1 MTTETNTPRILED
14 LSAIAEAVAL
24 APDIVRARSV
34 VKPTYKLKYAQRV
47 VDGARGKKGVSKK
60 AQARSCG
67 DWLALELAALTLDE
81 KNRLDVDAF
90 CAILTA
96 NGVKHDH
103 WNTTTK
109 GWQGR
114 FRMTGRLALQR
125 VVAAEEQLFLADG
138 TAIAAPRSWV
148 AKHQH

>member
-1 MTTETNTPRILED
+1 MSVNEATATAIEAQLEAD
-14 LSAIAEAVAL
+14 VS
-24 APDIVRARSV
+24 RARSV
-34 VKPTYKLKYAQRV
+34 VKPTYKIAYAQRV
-47 VDGARGKKGVSKK
+47 LDGARGKKGVSKK

-67 DWLALELAALTLDE
+67 DWLALELAALTLDD
-81 KNRLDVDAF
+81 KNRLDVAAF

-96 NGVKHDH
+96 NGIKHDQ

-125 VVAAEEQLFLADG
+125 AVAAEEQLYVPNAEP
-138 TAIAAPRSWV
+138 IKAPRSWV